1 MDNGISIR
9 AIREITKMVLY
20 GTSWDGRD
28 IKMEYDL
35 RRGQSKSLEI
45 ENIADCQIVSFSS
58 EFNAMSITVAK
69 EEYSKLE
76 SSDELDYF
84 LNNFKVQETT
94 STNSQ
99 E

>member
-9 AIREITKMVLY
+9 EITNMVLY
-20 GTSWDGRD
+20 GVSSDGRD
-28 IKMEYDL
+28 I
-35 RRGQSKSLEI
+35 EI
-45 ENIADCQIVSFSS
+45 EYVLKRGDCPFFQIGHSTYCQTVTFSS
-58 EFNAMSITVAK
+58 EFHAMNITVSK
-69 EEYSKLE
+69 EDGSELE

-84 LNNFKVQETT
+84 LNDFIVQEMT